1 MNEKRMPLS
10 QHLAELR
17 SRLIL
22 CILATLVTTVV
33 AYMYCP
39 DVFFPI
45 LRAPLDA
52 LRGRASGNPFA
63 LETPIIRLLGEY
75 GLDESQTKLHML
87 SLTEAFIMRLKV
99 ALVVGIILA
108 LPVIVHEVWAFVAA
122 GLYEHEKKYAR
133 AYAPFSFL
141 LFLGGAALAYFI
153 VLPVGTAFLL
163 WQGKELGLEPVLR
176 LKEYVPFVL
185 WVLLGFGL
193 VFQMPLVILLLT
205 KIGVVGPAA
214 LRRARPYA
222 ILAIFIVAA
231 VLTPPDAFTQIA
243 MAIPMMGLYELSIL
257 LSHAAA
263 RKRRSALDSAEQG

>member
-17 SRLIL
+17 SRLIV
-22 CILATLVTTVV
+22 CILATVVMTVA
-33 AYMYCP
+33 AYVYCP

-52 LRGRASGNPFA
+52 LHGRSSGNPFVV
-63 LETPIIRLLGEY
+63 ETPIIRLLGEY
-75 GLDESQTKLHML
+75 RLEESETRLHVL
-87 SLTEAFIMRLKV
+87 SVTEAFIMRLKV
-99 ALVVGIILA
+99 SFVVGIILA
-108 LPVIVHEVWAFVAA
+108 LPVIVYEVWAFVAA
-122 GLYEHEKKYAR
+122 GLHENEKKWGRTYG
-133 AYAPFSFL
+133 PFSFL
-141 LFLGGAALAYFI
+141 LFLGGAALAYFV

-163 WQGKELGLEPVLR
+163 WQGKELGLEPMLR
-176 LKEYVPFVL
+176 LKDYMPFVL
-185 WVLLGFGL
+185 WLLLGFGV
-193 VFQMPLVILLLT
+193 VFQMPLVILFLT
-205 KIGVVGPAA
+205 KIGVVGPPA

-257 LSHAAA
+257 LSHAAV
-263 RKRRSALDSAEQG
+263 RKGRVAS